1 HEEVLIFCVKA
12 RSSSWKDNVDFYGIL
27 RMDGAVDFKNT
38 TGRSSGGRTSNKINS
53 VPFDGIEGNRSDF
66 TVAAS
71 RFGVDINHLGGRKDV
86 KAKLEADF
94 WVDSG

>member
-1 HEEVLIFCVKA
+1 
-12 RSSSWKDNVDFYGIL
+12 
-27 RMDGAVDFKNT
+27 
-38 TGRSSGGRTSNKINS
+38 
-53 VPFDGIEGNRSDF
+53 PFDGVEGNRSDF

-94 WVDSG
+94 WVDSGKGDGKLRIRHAYVSFDDWL